1 MYVIRIKYS
10 VFYVAYISNYSVSTY
25 SYVSYILYAIYNLV
39 QAFLNHKWFTE
50 NDLCV
55 HWSKI
60 VGDFEVILKLAY

>member
-55 HWSKI
+55 H
-60 VGDFEVILKLAY
+60 